1 LICSFQEIEHE
12 RKNAMNRVVDV
23 LLRKVFS
30 DYKLAPAQNK
40 GEINVVNLRL
50 NPEADVFGFL
60 RSLPVQITGGTAA
73 SVTLSGV
80 SFLSI
85 LRDVWRAYRN
95 NQVDLAL
102 KVKVSDVSSEEFVES
117 QSRLLRVCLCYAFSD
132 AAVTIR
138 PKADVSVIPSKDVIE
153 ELLQRK
159 LKEVERTMARL
170 ITLSKLQWSVEED
183 EESLPSRIA
192 DAILQRIQV

>member
-1 LICSFQEIEHE
+1 
-12 RKNAMNRVVDV
+12 MNRVVDV

-50 NPEADVFGFL
+50 NPEAEVFGFL
-60 RSLPVQITGGTAA
+60 RSLPVQITEGTAA

-102 KVKVSDVSSEEFVES
+102 KVKVSDVSSAQRFENLFVCGT
-117 QSRLLRVCLCYAFSD
+117 CLAIFC
-132 AAVTIR
+132 
-138 PKADVSVIPSKDVIE
+138 PSSHDPTKNGRIC
-153 ELLQRK
+153 R
-159 LKEVERTMARL
+159 
-170 ITLSKLQWSVEED
+170 
-183 EESLPSRIA
+183 SLEGGH
-192 DAILQRIQV
+192 